1 MRIRQ
6 FSMMVVAA
14 FAVLSLSGFGSGAA
28 AQTETIRVL
37 NWSNYIDPG
46 VVRMFETTS
55 NIKVDLITYDSDDEI
70 AEILNSDLAFDV
82 IIAPGRVLLKH
93 ITQGRLERLDNE
105 LLPNR
110 IHMSREYRR
119 VLSRRNPNK
128 DFPPR
133 LYLEIYLWGTTGMAV
148 DRAKLPASLE
158 GDIDSLAL
166 YFDPAKISQMAHCGV
181 HVLDAPEEVIPA
193 VLDYLG
199 EAPDTTDPKIIAKA
213 EATLMAIRP
222 HISSISSTGMEEKLA
237 TGQLCASFSWAGES
251 MRAKQKAIDLRNGV
265 DIHYSIPIEGA
276 RVWMDLM
283 TIDTRATNRDGA
295 YKFYNY
301 LMRPDVAA
309 VISNRMQYANGNAG
323 ANALISGA
331 LLDAKVIYPSR
342 STMNRLYFVPRYS
355 GETKAVA
362 DRIWAKFKAGG

>member
-6 FSMMVVAA
+6 FSNLCFAA
-14 FAVLSLSGFGSGAA
+14 FAVLIMSGAA
-28 AQTETIRVL
+28 VQAETIRVL

-46 VVRMFETTS
+46 VVKMFQTVS

-70 AEILNSDLAFDV
+70 AEILNSDQAFDV

-93 ITQGRLERLDNE
+93 ISDGRFERLDNE

-110 IHMSREYRR
+110 INMSREYRR

-148 DRAKLPASLE
+148 DRAKLPAALAD
-158 GDIDSLAL
+158 DIDSLAL
-166 YFDPAKISQMAHCGV
+166 YFDPAKIKQMAHCGV

-193 VLDYLG
+193 VLNYLG
-199 EAPDTTDPKIIAKA
+199 EQPNTTDPQIIAKA
-213 EATLMAIRP
+213 EDTLMAIRP
-222 HISSISSTGMEEKLA
+222 YIKSISSTGMEDKLA
-237 TGQLCASFSWAGES
+237 DGRLCASFSWAGES
-251 MRAKQKAIDLRNGV
+251 MRAKQRAIDLRNGI

-283 TIDTRATNRDGA
+283 TIDSRAPNREGA

-309 VISNRMQYANGNAG
+309 SISNHMQYANGNAA
-323 ANALISGA
+323 ANMLISDA
-331 LLDAKVIYPSR
+331 LLDAKVIYPAR
-342 STMNRLYFVPRYS
+342 STMKRLYFVPRYE
-355 GETKAVA
+355 GETKEVA